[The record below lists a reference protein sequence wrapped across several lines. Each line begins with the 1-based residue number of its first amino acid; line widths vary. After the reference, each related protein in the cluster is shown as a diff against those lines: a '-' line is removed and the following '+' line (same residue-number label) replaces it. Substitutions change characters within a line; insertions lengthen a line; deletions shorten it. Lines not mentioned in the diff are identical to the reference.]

1 MQRRSFNRMF
11 LDRILWRRHEVGSAA
26 MLVHSMYKTA
36 DERNEVSKTFSL
48 LEHMGLLRVVGE

>member
-1 MQRRSFNRMF
+1 MF